1 VTGILQFAKRLH
13 RSRRLRVDGLVFL
26 VRPLEIRDL
35 VVGFEM
41 PDTGGDLFDQ
51 VMIVRDQKNR
61 SLVSLERDV

>member
-1 VTGILQFAKRLH
+1 
-13 RSRRLRVDGLVFL
+13 VDGLVFL